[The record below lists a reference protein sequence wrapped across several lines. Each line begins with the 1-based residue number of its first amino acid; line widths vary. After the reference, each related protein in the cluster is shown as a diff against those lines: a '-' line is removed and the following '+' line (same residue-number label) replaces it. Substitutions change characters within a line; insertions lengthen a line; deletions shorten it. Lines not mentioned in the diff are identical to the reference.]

1 MLRVTALSV
10 RFRRHDGSHAT
21 ALSGLEL
28 TLARGEVIGLV
39 GGSGA
44 GKSLV
49 AEALMGLLPGNAEV
63 SGQITRDGQRL
74 VPGQLALAPQAIDAL
89 DPLTRLGDQIT
100 RFARLAG
107 QPPPDLPAALARLG
121 LPETAA
127 RAFPHELSGG
137 MAKRAL
143 IATALATGAGFLI
156 ADEPTLGLD
165 PETADRILALL
176 AGLAAQGHGV
186 CVISHDLPRLIAIA
200 GRITI
205 LQEGRMVETAMAG
218 DFTGG
223 DLRHPFS
230 RALWAAQSWT
240 GADLPC

>member
-1 MLRVTALSV
+1 MLRVRSLSV

-49 AEALMGLLPGNAEV
+49 AEALMGLLPRNAEV
-63 SGQITRDGQRL
+63 SGQITLDGQGL
-74 VPGQLALAPQAIDAL
+74 APGQLALAPQAIDAL
-89 DPLTRLGDQIT
+89 DPLTRLGDQIC

-121 LPETAA
+121 LPATAA

-176 AGLAAQGHGV
+176 AGLAAQGQGV

-200 GRITI
+200 GRVTI
-205 LQEGRMVETAMAG
+205 LQEGRMVETALAQ

-223 DLRHPFS
+223 QLRHPFS
-230 RALWAAQSWT
+230 RALWAAQSWAE
-240 GADLPC
+240 ADPPC

>member
-10 RFRRHDGSHAT
+10 RFRLHDGGHAT

-63 SGQITRDGQRL
+63 SGQITLDGQGL
-74 VPGQLALAPQAIDAL
+74 APGQLALAPQAIDAL
-89 DPLTRLGDQIT
+89 DPLTRLGAQIT

-107 QPPPDLPAALARLG
+107 QPPPDIPAALARLG
-121 LPETAA
+121 LLETAA

-223 DLRHPFS
+223 HLRHPFS
-230 RALWAAQSWT
+230 RALWAAQSWAE
-240 GADLPC
+240 ADQPC